1 MHSGPGYTIAYV
13 WHLNVVKVKK
23 KPLLNREANTL
34 GTLWP
39 SAALSVV
46 YAHNTPV
53 LNDLLVSVHCL
64 TSPSCLESLISQLLT
79 FLVVLGHR
87 NKYNGVKYVTL
98 GILI

>member
-1 MHSGPGYTIAYV
+1 MAFEHGESE
-13 WHLNVVKVKK
+13 K

-34 GTLWP
+34 GAPWP

-53 LNDLLVSVHCL
+53 LNDLSVSVHCL

-79 FLVVLGHR
+79 FSVVLGHR